1 MPPPLPSVAVLP
13 VMVPPSILPP
23 TFSVPSMMCLSS
35 ASMSLPERFR
45 FTFPPTFMKSAFLS
59 GT

>member
-1 MPPPLPSVAVLP
+1 
-13 VMVPPSILPP
+13 MVPPSSVPP